1 MIALKENE
9 PLATSVG
16 IEVTSYLVLSAVVS
30 ATIAGAAGA
39 LYAQYIQI
47 VDPNIFLFIYTVTM
61 VIMVVVGGKG
71 TLAGPIAG
79 GVIFGLLPEA
89 LRSLQ
94 IRPELQWVA
103 YGVLMIV
110 IVSILP
116 NGIVPALAA
125 WWSERSRVTA
135 KPAQAVDASAR

>member
-1 MIALKENE
+1 
-9 PLATSVG
+9 
-16 IEVTSYLVLSAVVS
+16 VVS
-30 ATIAGAAGA
+30 AAIAGMAGA

-47 VDPNIFLFIYTVTM
+47 IDPNIFLFIYTVTM

-71 TLAGPIAG
+71 TLAGPIVG
-79 GVIFGLLPEA
+79 GLIFGLLPEA

-116 NGIVPALAA
+116 SGIVPAVAR
-125 WWSERSRVTA
+125 WWSDRSRAGAGAGQST
-135 KPAQAVDASAR
+135 R

>member
-1 MIALKENE
+1 
-9 PLATSVG
+9 
-16 IEVTSYLVLSAVVS
+16 
-30 ATIAGAAGA
+30 
-39 LYAQYIQI
+39 
-47 VDPNIFLFIYTVTM
+47 M

-71 TLAGPIAG
+71 TLAGPIVG

-89 LRSLQ
+89 LALVAD
-94 IRPELQWVA
+94 PAELQWVA

-125 WWSERSRVTA
+125 LVERPRPRERQ
-135 KPAQAVDASAR
+135 PAQASDAARGRPRDERNSGPRFRSIDCRSASAA

>member
-1 MIALKENE
+1 M
-9 PLATSVG
+9 
-16 IEVTSYLVLSAVVS
+16 
-30 ATIAGAAGA
+30 AGA
-39 LYAQYIQI
+39 LYAQYVQI

-71 TLAGPIAG
+71 TLAGPIVG
-79 GVIFGLLPEA
+79 GFIFGLLPEA

-116 NGIVPALAA
+116 NGIVPALAR
-125 WWSERSRVTA
+125 WWNERAGAS
-135 KPAQAVDASAR
+135 QAAR